1 MRLKME
7 RDKAEIK
14 KEAEGIRHKGTET
27 RMQGALPG
35 SSNHMNQINQ
45 VKQMNEIKEINEI
58 NQTNQIN
65 QINANKA
72 KESEVRTVMGGV
84 SGRGNHFSNLKSQI
98 SNLKS
103 LRMAL
108 MALLALVMILGLGSS
123 AEAVLAKYAI
133 DVSGGTANVATGI
146 SYNYGVCGDRT
157 PGSNT
162 NLVKDAD
169 GSCDDRVEL
178 TSPGIFFNTYYNTAY
193 TQNTQVAGQAT
204 GNRFTIRERSGKS
217 ATVTFELYY
226 VMPDGTETSLGT
238 YDMNIPA
245 NFDDEIEPDLSALGG
260 VVPAGGKIGYR
271 FSYTGASTRIRVYF
285 GPTNGRN
292 TYSGQS
298 TGWITVDETPACSAT
313 APNDLQATNVQ
324 STQVDLAWT
333 YDGTSNDYYNIY
345 RDGVQIAT
353 NITTGSYTDTAV
365 SPSTTY
371 NYTVRG
377 YSNAGACESGDSNVA
392 TVTTPSCTDPDPTA
406 GVTVTPASGSTVSGT
421 VTVQAT
427 VSGESTP
434 GSGSATV
441 TISGSSACDVTNQN
455 MTWNSGTGAF
465 EYSWDTSACGNPA
478 ENPITISVDYTDP
491 DCGAVTTGSST
502 NITIDNTGPKYTVTS
517 CSDCHDYPP
526 TDATGQRNTPV
537 GAVVGSHSKHPFDC
551 SKCHIKPTT
560 FDHRDGNIDMAS
572 PINGDSGASYSKG
585 TSFPQVND
593 LTGSGLGTC
602 SNVSCHGGSTTPTWG
617 IGTTTCSSCHT
628 NDMGLTAT
636 VRRGI
641 FKAGNDFTKT
651 SHHITGTPVDAS
663 CTVCHDRSNHTQE
676 GDPNVRVFN
685 EDTGAA
691 IVYDGTGGSLEGFC
705 VSCHDSNGASRL
717 GANATKPFA
726 DSGDNT
732 APPDIGWTIGT
743 VAHSSTSLSDK
754 CMACHGNS
762 GAAGT
767 TLDPVINAHGSDET
781 KLMRFVYNIIDSV
794 TTAGNICYNCHG
806 NTPQFGAKAI
816 KDQFDLTGGRHS
828 SITCLDC
835 HNQHQAEVGNHTQ
848 GSTTLAGVLKGV
860 SGVTPTWNPG
870 VWSGAS
876 ALTSGTADAEYKV
889 CFKCH
894 AATGTTLTPFDPGSG
909 SGSGASSFTNLA
921 VEFSPNNESG
931 HPVVTNLNNYP
942 NSDSPKGLLSSQM
955 AGGWSGGGNDIMTCT
970 DCHATSLSG
979 AKGPHGSAV
988 KWMLAGTNKAWPYTS
1003 AANNG
1008 TSSGTYRR
1016 WNNITTGNDDGV
1028 FCANC
1033 HDVTTAGHDARGS
1046 WTGREKAHTNVPNSG
1061 TGCVG
1066 CHVRVPHGAKTSRL
1080 ITGANAPARYKP
1092 DGNGG
1097 GTIYLYG
1104 ILKWS
1109 GNPNKD
1115 NCWSENSQCGDHKG
1129 RSAGKPVW

>member
-1 MRLKME
+1 MRLKMG

-14 KEAEGIRHKGTET
+14 KEAEGISHKGTEA
-27 RMQGALPG
+27 RMQGTSPA

-65 QINANKA
+65 QINANNA

-84 SGRGNHFSNLKSQI
+84 SGRGNHKSQI

-108 MALLALVMILGLGSS
+108 MALLAVMMVCVSIPADAAFDQLDNWNGYADNGTTFGPNWTAPNGSDGTSCWYTEIGPTPSNGVGPSAGNPDPYVYLETSSTSATNGCGVAGGSTQYFEEVNTHDAGLNRITLEFDWNMNLSGEPDGSLYVDVWNGTSWDLAVTGGPINTGDNGDVWVHEVIDLDALGYNSGQIKVRFRYVVGNGSTWHYDLGLDN
-123 AEAVLAKYAI
+123 I
-133 DVSGGTANVATGI
+133 HI
-146 SYNYGVCGDRT
+146 YGVDR
-157 PGSNT
+157 
-162 NLVKDAD
+162 
-169 GSCDDRVEL
+169 C
-178 TSPGIFFNTYYNTAY
+178 
-193 TQNTQVAGQAT
+193 Q
-204 GNRFTIRERSGKS
+204 
-217 ATVTFELYY
+217 
-226 VMPDGTETSLGT
+226 
-238 YDMNIPA
+238 
-245 NFDDEIEPDLSALGG
+245 
-260 VVPAGGKIGYR
+260 
-271 FSYTGASTRIRVYF
+271 
-285 GPTNGRN
+285 
-292 TYSGQS
+292 
-298 TGWITVDETPACSAT
+298 AT
-313 APNDLQATNVQ
+313 APTDLTANAV
-324 STQVDLAWT
+324 SATQVDLAWT
-333 YDGTSNDYYNIY
+333 FDGTSNDYYNIY

-353 NITTGSYTDTAV
+353 NITTGSYTDTTV

-392 TVTTPSCTDPDPTA
+392 SVTTPSCTDPDPTT
-406 GVTVTPASGSTVSGT
+406 GVTVTPASGSTVNGT

-427 VSGESTP
+427 ISGESTP

-441 TISGSSACDVTNQN
+441 TISGSTACDVTNQT

-502 NITIDNTGPKYTVTS
+502 NITIDNTGPKYTVSS

-585 TSFPQVND
+585 TSFPQAND

-617 IGTTTCSSCHT
+617 LGTTTCSSCHT

-651 SHHITGTPVDAS
+651 SHHITGTPADAS

-717 GANATKPFA
+717 GANATKPFT

-781 KLMRFVYNIIDSV
+781 KLMRFVYNITDSV

-860 SGVTPTWNPG
+860 SGVTPTWNSG
-870 VWSGAS
+870 AWSGAS

-921 VEFSPNNESG
+921 IEFSPNNESG